1 MECVTVSTA
10 MYPKQRPALPARYQ
24 AIYAEHYRRNR
35 EGIGFASALSKQ
47 AESWMHRKVAAD
59 SRSGLTTLELGA
71 GNLNHVPFEPQSS
84 IYDVVEELT
93 ELCRQSP
100 HRDKVRTIYTSLSE
114 ISGIAYDRIVS
125 IATFEH
131 QCDLP
136 AVVATCGLLLAP
148 GGILRV
154 AIPSEGTFLW
164 KAAWTISTGIAFQLR
179 YGLSYDVLMRHEH
192 VNTADE
198 VYAVLQTFFTDTRRT
213 QFGIRPQLSLYQFFE
228 CRNPNLEQ
236 CRRFS
241 IEPGKRACV

>member
-1 MECVTVSTA
+1 
-10 MYPKQRPALPARYQ
+10 MYPKQRPQLPANYQ

-35 EGIGFASALSKQ
+35 EGIGLASALSKK
-47 AESWMHRKVAAD
+47 AESWMHRKVASD
-59 SRSGLTTLELGA
+59 SRNDLTTLELGG

-93 ELCRQSP
+93 ELCQKSP
-100 HRDKVRTIYTSLSE
+100 HRGNVRNVYTSLSE
-114 ISGIAYDRIVS
+114 ISGISYDRIIS

-131 QCDLP
+131 LCDLP
-136 AVVATCGLLLAP
+136 EVVASCGLLLSP

-179 YGLSYDVLMRHEH
+179 YGLPYGVLMRHEH

-198 VYAVLQTFFTDTRRT
+198 VSAVLQTFFGETRRT
-213 QFGIRPQLSLYQFFE
+213 IFGIRPQLSLYQFFE

-241 IEPGKRACV
+241 IEPGRRASV